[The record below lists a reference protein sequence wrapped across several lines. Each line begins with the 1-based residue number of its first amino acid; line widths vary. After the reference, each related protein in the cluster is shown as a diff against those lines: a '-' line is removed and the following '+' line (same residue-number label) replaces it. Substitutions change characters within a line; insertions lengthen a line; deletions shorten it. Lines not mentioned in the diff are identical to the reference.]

1 MLSQT
6 PFSAMS
12 LAVAS
17 SMRWACSVHLAPAAI
32 ARWIVVGA

>member
-6 PFSAMS
+6 PLSAIS

-17 SMRWACSVHLAPAAI
+17 SIRCACSMHCAPAAI
-32 ARWIVVGA
+32 ARWTVGGA